1 MKKVFLMAL
10 AVAAMTI
17 SSCNNGKTNAP
28 KANADSDTT
37 ESVAADSAT
46 TAAAPTDADQL
57 INQLNEKIKAKDEK
71 GVAALL
77 TTAQTKMAELAQK
90 DPKQA
95 QEYIGKIQQWM
106 QSNSKN
112 IQEAL
117 KASGNEAAAEAV
129 GNAVDAAS
137 KQDPKD
143 VTESLQKAKDA
154 VKNATPEQIEAA
166 KKAAKEAAEK
176 MQGKSGEAAK
186 KAMKDLGL

>member
-129 GNAVDAAS
+129 GKAVDAAS

-154 VKNATPEQIEAA
+154 VKNASPEQIE
-166 KKAAKEAAEK
+166 AAKEAAEK

>member
-117 KASGNEAAAEAV
+117 KASGNEVAAEAV
-129 GNAVDAAS
+129 GKAVDAAS

>member
-129 GNAVDAAS
+129 GKAVDAAS

-186 KAMKDLGL
+186 KALKDLGL